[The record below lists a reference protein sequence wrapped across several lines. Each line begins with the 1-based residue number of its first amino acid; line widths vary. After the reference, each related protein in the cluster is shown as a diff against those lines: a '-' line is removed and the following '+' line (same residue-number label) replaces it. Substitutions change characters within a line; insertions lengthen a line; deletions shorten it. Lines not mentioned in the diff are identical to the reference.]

1 MENNEKQ
8 MTGEESLR
16 IIMEMINR
24 TKVSIRQGSFHLLFW
39 GWLIFFCSISEYLL
53 WKVFD
58 FTQAYYVWFFVIP
71 GVFVSLIYGLVK
83 GRKEQVY
90 TYATS
95 IYVWTWIAFLF
106 SGIVLYILLMER
118 IQLFAPAILTL
129 AAVPT
134 FISGI
139 ILRFRPLIIGAITFW
154 IFALIAHFGGEN
166 LSGLS
171 TPAAMLTGYL
181 IPGYLLKRK
190 DHDTI

>member
-8 MTGEESLR
+8 MTGEDSLR
-16 IIMEMINR
+16 IIMDMINR

-39 GWLIFFCSISEYLL
+39 GWLIFLCSTSEYLI
-53 WKVFD
+53 WKVFG
-58 FTQAYYVWFFVIP
+58 FAQAYYVWLFVIP
-71 GVFVSLIYGLVK
+71 GVFVSLIYGYVK
-83 GRKEQVY
+83 GRQEKVF

-95 IYVWTWIAFLF
+95 IYVWAWMAFLC
-106 SGIVLYILLMER
+106 SGVVMFIILTKS
-118 IQLFAPAILTL
+118 IHLFTPAILTL
-129 AAVPT
+129 AAIPT
-134 FISGI
+134 FLSGI
-139 ILRFRPLIIGAITFW
+139 ILRFRPLIIGAVTFW

-171 TPAAMLTGYL
+171 MPAAMLTGYL